1 MQEIEITKRKFN
13 SYKKIINGIVHCDEN
28 NIYKYSPTSWPIMT
42 IIENN
47 IDKEYFKN
55 IATPK
60 AYLIC
65 QKKFFGFVMDYNK
78 TIIKISEAIKANRIE
93 NINKYIEKL
102 LNIIEELNKIGIYY
116 WDFHSGNIMV
126 DENGNPFVLDIDGAE
141 YIPEIDY
148 LHSQREYLTEFLIN
162 IYLGKDDLF
171 FIHKPKW
178 EWIGHKYMSK
188 KSQDYIN
195 VLGNLC
201 KPAPELPYCIL
212 EDFKDEEKLMLIK
225 SQLNN

>member
-1 MQEIEITKRKFN
+1 MEEIAITKRKFN
-13 SYKKIINGIVHCDEN
+13 SYKKIVDGYVHCDEN
-28 NIYKYSPTSWPIMT
+28 NIYKYSPTSWPIMER
-42 IIENN
+42 IEQN
-47 IDKEYFKN
+47 ISEDYLKN
-55 IATPK
+55 IAIPK

-65 QKKFFGFVMDYNK
+65 QKQFFGFVMEYNK
-78 TIIKISEAIKANRIE
+78 TIVKINEAINSGKII
-93 NINKYIEKL
+93 NINEYIEKL
-102 LNIIEELNKIGIYY
+102 LYIIEKLNEIGIYY

-126 DENGNPFVLDIDGAE
+126 DGKGEPFILDIDGAE

-162 IYLGKDDLF
+162 IYLGKDNLF

-188 KSQDYIN
+188 KSQEYIN
-195 VLGNLC
+195 VLGNLN

-225 SQLNN
+225 SQLTN